1 MDKFG
6 LPEKTINILNEF
18 FRNYPKIQKVIIF
31 GSRANG
37 TYKNSSD
44 IDFAI
49 IGENIDFKFIS
60 HISAELDE
68 LSTPYIYDVLDYKT
82 ETNQNLRENIDRFGK
97 VFYEKQDTSRLF

>member
-6 LPEKTINILNEF
+6 LPANTRNLITNLFKT
-18 FRNYPKIQKVIIF
+18 YPEIKKVIIF

-49 IGENIDFKFIS
+49 IGQNIDFRFIQ
-60 HISAELDE
+60 HISSELDE
-68 LSTPYIYDVLDYKT
+68 LSTPYMFDVLDYDS
-82 ETNQNLRENIDRFGK
+82 ETNGDLRKNIDLTGK
-97 VFYEKQDTSRLF
+97 VFYEK